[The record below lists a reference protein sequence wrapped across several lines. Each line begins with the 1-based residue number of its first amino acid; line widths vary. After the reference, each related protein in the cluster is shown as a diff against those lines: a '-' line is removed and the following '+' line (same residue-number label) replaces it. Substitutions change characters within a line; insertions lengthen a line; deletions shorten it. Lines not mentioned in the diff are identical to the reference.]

1 MSPVDLDCAKP
12 FIGFCSA
19 LTCDACIPH
28 NNRLISIRMHAQAG
42 ELQYTMCAS
51 LQVFE
56 KITCLCVGMLALLHA
71 CRMCVCV
78 CVELLKRSKTWTSTS
93 PVKDFYMVFDFWYLA
108 FGIWNHVLDLC
119 SWILLAFGIWHMCS
133 YQQRGKAS
141 SDDLA

>member
-1 MSPVDLDCAKP
+1 
-12 FIGFCSA
+12 
-19 LTCDACIPH
+19 
-28 NNRLISIRMHAQAG
+28 
-42 ELQYTMCAS
+42 
-51 LQVFE
+51 
-56 KITCLCVGMLALLHA
+56 MLAFHTTIDSFLYA
-71 CRMCVCV
+71 CMHKPENCNIPCALRCRSLKRSRVCVSVCSLCCMRAECVYVCV